1 MKNVL
6 VTGSCG
12 LIGSE
17 AVKFYVSKGS
27 RVVGIDN
34 DMRLKFFHDEG
45 ASTKHMVKE
54 LESFDNYVHHSVDIR
69 DEESISKIFKDNN
82 FDLIIHAAAQPSH
95 DWPAVD
101 QIFEKD
107 KTGLSKILDTS
118 GPMTDFTINQMGTLV
133 LLEATKK
140 YCSDAVF
147 IYTSTNKVYGDM
159 PNKLLLLE
167 NDKRWELDKN
177 HKYWDG
183 IPEDMPLDIN
193 NPDDFYLKSLFT
205 DLTPVVRSL
214 FGVDKLGAESL
225 VVEYGRNSEL
235 AGGKV
240 LKTVVFR
247 GGCLTGPAHAG
258 TRLHGFLAYLVKCIY
273 SGEKYVVN
281 GYKGKQVRDNL
292 HASDVL
298 NVFDAF
304 ANNPRSGEIYNL
316 GGGRYSNISMME
328 SIEWIENYFDKK
340 GNIEFSDVNRK
351 GDHIW
356 YVSDMSKFKKHYPHW
371 NYEYDIDMILTE
383 ICEVVKNE

>member
-159 PNKLLLLE
+159 PNKLLLLRMI
-167 NDKRWELDKN
+167 NDGNLIKIISI
-177 HKYWDG
+177 G
-183 IPEDMPLDIN
+183 M
-193 NPDDFYLKSLFT
+193 
-205 DLTPVVRSL
+205 
-214 FGVDKLGAESL
+214 
-225 VVEYGRNSEL
+225 
-235 AGGKV
+235 
-240 LKTVVFR
+240 VFLR
-247 GGCLTGPAHAG
+247 ICP
-258 TRLHGFLAYLVKCIY
+258 
-273 SGEKYVVN
+273 
-281 GYKGKQVRDNL
+281 
-292 HASDVL
+292 
-298 NVFDAF
+298 
-304 ANNPRSGEIYNL
+304 
-316 GGGRYSNISMME
+316 
-328 SIEWIENYFDKK
+328 WIL
-340 GNIEFSDVNRK
+340 I
-351 GDHIW
+351 IL
-356 YVSDMSKFKKHYPHW
+356 
-371 NYEYDIDMILTE
+371 MIF
-383 ICEVVKNE
+383 I